1 MTCASCANAV
11 RESVEHIPGV
21 SEVAVD
27 LIGKSATA
35 VIARK
40 DLAEVMKQ
48 NIEDV
53 GYDAEVVSL
62 ESIRPISDKSG
73 SGIEPSL
80 WTADFDIQGM
90 TCASCESSVRTAVEK
105 LPFVQSVDVVSPLF
119 LR

>member
-1 MTCASCANAV
+1 V

-35 VIARK
+35 VIVRR
-40 DLAEVMKQ
+40 DLAEVVKK
-48 NIEDV
+48 NIEEV
-53 GYDAEVVSL
+53 GYEADIVSL
-62 ESIRPISDKSG
+62 EPIRPISGKPG
-73 SGIEPSL
+73 GGIEPSL

-105 LPFVQSVDVVSPLF
+105 LSFVQSVDVVSS
-119 LR
+119 